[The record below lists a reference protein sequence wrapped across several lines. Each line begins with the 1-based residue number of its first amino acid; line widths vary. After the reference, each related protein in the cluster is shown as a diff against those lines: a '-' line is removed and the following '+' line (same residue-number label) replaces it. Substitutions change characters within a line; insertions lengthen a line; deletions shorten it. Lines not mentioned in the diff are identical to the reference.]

1 MAAIE
6 TIIPSIVLRSARR
19 ESPGGEV
26 NDPQRRG
33 ETVACPHCDLLQDIP
48 PLPPGG
54 TARCAR
60 CASTIATRSTDPID
74 RPLAL
79 TFAALFAFIV
89 ANTEPL
95 MGLSA
100 AGRHASTTIVN
111 GAYEMWMQGQQITA
125 LVIAF
130 CAVIAPGGYILF
142 LLTVLLAV
150 RRPPAP
156 RWVGE
161 LLRWAAF
168 MQPWSMVEVMILGI
182 LIALIKIAEL
192 ALVDPGIGMYA
203 VGALVVLLTA
213 IGITFD
219 SDEIW
224 RRIEWVDPQPSVAG
238 VAQATASPEAR
249 A

>member
-1 MAAIE
+1 
-6 TIIPSIVLRSARR
+6 VSAQTG
-19 ESPGGEV
+19 S
-26 NDPQRRG
+26 DSG
-33 ETVACPHCDLLQDIP
+33 ETVACPHCDLLQGIP

-54 TARCAR
+54 TARCPR

-74 RPLAL
+74 RPLAF

-130 CAVIAPGGYILF
+130 CAVIAPGF

-150 RRPPAP
+150 RRPLAP
-156 RWVGE
+156 WWVGE
-161 LLRWAAF
+161 LLRWASF

-192 ALVDPGIGMYA
+192 ALVDAGIGMYA

-219 SDEIW
+219 ADEVW
-224 RRIEWVDPQPSVAG
+224 RRIEWVDPQPSTAG
-238 VAQATASPEAR
+238 AARATATPEAR

>member
-1 MAAIE
+1 MSAQAGPDVVE
-6 TIIPSIVLRSARR
+6 TI
-19 ESPGGEV
+19 
-26 NDPQRRG
+26 
-33 ETVACPHCDLLQDIP
+33 ACHHCDLLQGIP
-48 PLPPGG
+48 ALPPGG

-60 CASTIATRSTDPID
+60 CASTIATRSSDPID

-125 LVIAF
+125 LIIAF

-142 LLTVLLAV
+142 LLTALLAA

-156 RWVGE
+156 RWVGRM
-161 LLRWAAF
+161 LRWAAF
-168 MQPWSMVEVMILGI
+168 MEPWSMVEVMILGI
-182 LIALIKIAEL
+182 LVALIKIAEL

-203 VGALVVLLTA
+203 VAALVVLLTA

-219 SDEIW
+219 PDEIW
-224 RRIEWVDPQPSVAG
+224 RRIEWVDPQPS
-238 VAQATASPEAR
+238 TASLAR
-249 A
+249 GTPSPGAGS

>member
-1 MAAIE
+1 
-6 TIIPSIVLRSARR
+6 
-19 ESPGGEV
+19 
-26 NDPQRRG
+26 
-33 ETVACPHCDLLQDIP
+33 VACPHCDLLQGIP
-48 PLPPGG
+48 SLPPGG

-74 RPLAL
+74 RPLAF

-111 GAYEMWMQGQQITA
+111 GVYEMWMQGQQITA
-125 LVIAF
+125 LIIAF

-219 SDEIW
+219 ADEIW

-238 VAQATASPEAR
+238 VAQATASPAAR